1 MSRLTRHFVRAAA
14 GDDAARDARAR
25 RRLVAWLAWLAPLAL
40 LASVPCFTSC
50 DREERGF
57 HVEPP
62 SAGTAQLT
70 PTTDLHAGGPSTA
83 PTKVLNE
90 FEQNAQAMSEGQR
103 LFGNYNCS
111 GCHAHGGGGMGPPLI
126 DDKWIYGSQ
135 PAQIFATIIQGRP
148 NGMPSF
154 EGRIPDY
161 QVWQIVAYVRSLSG
175 QARQDAAPGR
185 GEEMKNSEP
194 PNSADKQTPKQSFQ
208 PPSTEM
214 P

>member
-14 GDDAARDARAR
+14 GDDAARIARAR
-25 RRLVAWLAWLAPLAL
+25 PRLVAAIAPLAL
-40 LASVPCFTSC
+40 SACVTFFVSC
-50 DREERGF
+50 DREERSF

-103 LFGNYNCS
+103 LFGNYNCV
-111 GCHAHGGGGMGPPLI
+111 GCHAHGGGGMAPPLI
-126 DDKWIYGSQ
+126 DDEWIYGSQ

-154 EGRIPDY
+154 QGRIPDY

-185 GEEMKNSEP
+185 GEEMKNAEP
-194 PNSADKQTPKQSFQ
+194 PNSAGQQKPKNSFQ